1 MYNLIT
7 IQILK
12 NSPTARSMLAYN
24 TYDEAISALYMTMA
38 SASANTEVTSCIC
51 TILSDD
57 GSLNKQEIW
66 ERSQDNSAE
75 DAE

>member
-1 MYNLIT
+1 M
-7 IQILK
+7 LK
-12 NSPTARSMLAYN
+12 YN

-57 GSLNKQEIW
+57 GSLNKQEERILSCNPTDTLGLPLNKGI
-66 ERSQDNSAE
+66 ERSIKT
-75 DAE
+75 

>member
-12 NSPTARSMLAYN
+12 NSPIARSMIAYD

-38 SASANTEVTSCIC
+38 SASANTEVASCIC

-66 ERSQDNSAE
+66 ESSSNE
-75 DAE
+75 